1 MEPTPCKYFFSRIRF
16 NAITKIKNSIWHQ
29 IRYNWKDQLF
39 RQIWKHID
47 CKKKKKKGI
56 WYHGQHLK
64 LKEIVWHIYYQS
76 PRNGRQWRC
85 GFWRSD
91 KKKLKRTKQYQLPLI
106 LTTPGTYEKY
116 LQKLKGKEKIL
127 KSRERAR

>member
-1 MEPTPCKYFFSRIRF
+1 ME
-16 NAITKIKNSIWHQ
+16 
-29 IRYNWKDQLF
+29 D
-39 RQIWKHID
+39 
-47 CKKKKKKGI
+47 
-56 WYHGQHLK
+56 
-64 LKEIVWHIYYQS
+64 
-76 PRNGRQWRC
+76 NGDAV
-85 GFWRSD
+85 FEEVI